1 MARMSIERLGCC
13 GIHLYDKA
21 IFLHRGVEYLIS
33 PKRGRKKRGEISLIS
48 ALQQWN
54 NPHPLT
60 PTTTHFFENTMA
72 TGRPRAAATSSEHQ
86 KSWRCSV
93 LGQSLWF
100 SWLESE
106 PLPTFADRDNCL
118 IYINTLLPF
127 VVKLALG

>member
-1 MARMSIERLGCC
+1 M
-13 GIHLYDKA
+13 
-21 IFLHRGVEYLIS
+21 
-33 PKRGRKKRGEISLIS
+33 
-48 ALQQWN
+48 QQRN

-86 KSWRCSV
+86 KA
-93 LGQSLWF
+93 GGAG

-118 IYINTLLPF
+118 IYMNTLLPF